1 MTVVGNKVYQLTT
14 TYDPGSVTGDVY
26 KRQDLSDNLVN
37 LSNELQE
44 IRYTFKARIRDI
56 RPGSPYG
63 YCDQG
68 KDTTIKMCIRD
79 RFNDCSW

>member
-14 TYDPGSVTGDVY
+14 TYDPGSVTGVSPSGEYDSGT
-26 KRQDLSDNLVN
+26 DLSDNLVN

-56 RPGSPYG
+56 CLLYTS
-63 YCDQG
+63 
-68 KDTTIKMCIRD
+68 
-79 RFNDCSW
+79 